1 MQSMKRLGSM
11 VLAFCLSM
19 ALVACGQAANTP
31 APQWQVSVGQEAD
44 TSAMDFTADEAAKA
58 SELNRSG
65 ALDAMEIADFEE
77 ALGVKAEVVAAAAVQ
92 SDSILDAGA
101 GFFKPQR
108 KTRMGYVRSI
118 QDGSYLLVLKGD
130 TTVVLQGKDGKR
142 DARVA
147 KFLNRKVIVRGILD
161 DKGFL
166 VEHIMAIP
174 SFKYVTDLFSTGRI
188 AGAVY
193 SKETRQGMQGAL
205 ITLTQASTGYL
216 FRTQSNSRG
225 NFQFRG
231 LEPGEYK
238 VQVGL
243 GGFQPIVMES
253 VGIVRARKTTLY
265 VPVTPR

>member
-1 MQSMKRLGSM
+1 MQSIKRLGSM
-11 VLAFCLSM
+11 VLVFCLSM
-19 ALVACGQAANTP
+19 VLVACGQPMNSS
-31 APQWQVSVGQEAD
+31 APHWQVSAGQEAD
-44 TSAMDFTADEAAKA
+44 TSAMDFTPDEAAKA
-58 SELNRSG
+58 LELNRSG
-65 ALDAMEIADFEE
+65 ALDSVEIADFEA
-77 ALGVKAEVVAAAAVQ
+77 ALGVAAVQ
-92 SDSILDAGA
+92 VAPQADAILDAGA

-118 QDGSYLLVLKGD
+118 QDGSYLLVLNGEKAV
-130 TTVVLQGKDGKR
+130 TLEGKDGKR

-174 SFKYVTDLFSTGRI
+174 SFKYVTDLFYTGRI

-193 SKETRQGMQGAL
+193 SKETRQSLQGAL
-205 ITLTQASTGYL
+205 ITVTQLSTGYL
-216 FRTQSNSRG
+216 FRTQTNSRG

-243 GGFQPIVMES
+243 GGFQPVVMETI
-253 VGIVRARKTTLY
+253 GIQRGKKTTLY
-265 VPVTPR
+265 LPMAPR